1 VTAPATPYNTTNGT
15 FCATSLLTELQSYLG
30 ANLSL
35 PYIAT
40 AALGGNAT
48 VQLIEKIPPKA
59 LCSDCIF
66 AAVDLIEEQYPGL
79 GNISLGAINGTNTT
93 LNQFLTGTCNA
104 TYSITKSTSRCL
116 IFRHHIALAL
126 ADVRS
131 DGTLPSTIT
140 ESAVNSTFPFNVTAG
155 NVTYHPSNTSS
166 AIPARNSSIAKR
178 DVDITAAKR
187 RWFGRV

>member
-1 VTAPATPYNTTNGT
+1 VTAPATPYNTTNGA

-48 VQLIEKIPPKA
+48 VVQLIEKIPTKA

-66 AAVDLIEEQYPGL
+66 AAVDLIEEQYPWF

-93 LNQFLTGTCNA
+93 LNQFLVGTCNA
-104 TYSITKSTSRCL
+104 TYNITKSASMSPIHKLHWNPR
-116 IFRHHIALAL
+116 
-126 ADVRS
+126 
-131 DGTLPSTIT
+131 
-140 ESAVNSTFPFNVTAG
+140 
-155 NVTYHPSNTSS
+155 
-166 AIPARNSSIAKR
+166 
-178 DVDITAAKR
+178 
-187 RWFGRV
+187 

>member
-1 VTAPATPYNTTNGT
+1 MTAPATPYNTTNGT

-48 VQLIEKIPPKA
+48 VVQLIENIPPKA

-66 AAVDLIEEQYPGL
+66 AAVDLIEEQYPWL
-79 GNISLGAINGTNTT
+79 GNVSITTMNGTNTT
-93 LNQFLTGTCNA
+93 LNQFLIGTCNA
-104 TYSITKSTSRCL
+104 TYSITKSTSRNL
-116 IFRHHIALAL
+116 IFRHTIPL

-155 NVTYHPSNTSS
+155 NVTYHPSNSSS
-166 AIPARNSSIAKR
+166 AVPALNSSMARR